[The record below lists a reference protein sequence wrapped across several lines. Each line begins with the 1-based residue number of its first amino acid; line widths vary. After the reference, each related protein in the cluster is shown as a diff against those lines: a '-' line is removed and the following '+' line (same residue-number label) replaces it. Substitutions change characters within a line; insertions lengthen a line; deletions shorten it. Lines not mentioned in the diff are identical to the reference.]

1 MPQFVEVAVN
11 VPGRTGSFDYHL
23 PAELM
28 NLVQPG
34 CLVVVPFGKQR
45 VQGVVLQ
52 LLDAPSVP
60 ETRPV
65 EALLDPQPVVTAAQM
80 ELAQQ
85 LSIDTLTP
93 LSACLDLMLPSGISQ
108 QADLE
113 YSLVES
119 LRIADEE
126 LKQTAQRFVNLL
138 KERGALR
145 GRQIEAALPR
155 QGWKEA
161 IQSLIKRGVVIS
173 RPVLPEIGVRPK
185 VVRMVRLAVTPEQ
198 AAREPGNL
206 GRTGTAVYK
215 RRKAMLEF
223 LIHEP
228 WLVEA
233 SWVYA
238 SSGGTLADLRHLEEL
253 GLVALSESEVWRDP
267 LAQVETPLQTPPQLT
282 DGQAEVWQQL
292 QDGLRHLSNGIWKPY
307 ILHGVTGSGK
317 TEIYLRAVQEVLD
330 QGKQAIVLVPEIALT
345 PQTVR
350 RFLARFPGL
359 VGLVH
364 SQLSVGE
371 RYDTWRRAR
380 SGELKLVVGPRSA
393 LFTPFPNLGLI
404 VLDEC

>member
-23 PAELM
+23 PAEL
-28 NLVQPG
+28 LDAVQPG
-34 CLVVVPFGKQR
+34 CLVIVPFGKQR
-45 VQGVVLQ
+45 VQGVVLR
-52 LLDAPSVP
+52 LIDSPSVP

-85 LSIDTLTP
+85 LAVDTLTP
-93 LSACLDLMLPSGISQ
+93 LSACLDLMLPPGVSQ

-113 YSLVES
+113 YSLVEP
-119 LRIADEE
+119 LRIADDE
-126 LKQTAQRFVNLL
+126 LKQTAKRIIHLL
-138 KERGALR
+138 QERGALR

-185 VVRMVRLAVTPEQ
+185 VVRMVRLAVPPEQ
-198 AAREPGNL
+198 AALENNNL
-206 GRTGTAVYK
+206 GRAGTAVFK
-215 RRKAMLEF
+215 RRKAMLDF

-238 SSGGTLADLRHLEEL
+238 SSGGNLTDLRHLEEL

-267 LAQVETPLQTPPQLT
+267 LAQVETPLQNPPQLT
-282 DGQAEVWQQL
+282 EGQAEVWQQL
-292 QDGLRHLSNGIWKPY
+292 QSGLRQPPTGIWKPY
-307 ILHGVTGSGK
+307 HSARRHWLGKNRNLFAGSARNAGSG
-317 TEIYLRAVQEVLD
+317 
-330 QGKQAIVLVPEIALT
+330 
-345 PQTVR
+345 
-350 RFLARFPGL
+350 
-359 VGLVH
+359 
-364 SQLSVGE
+364 
-371 RYDTWRRAR
+371 
-380 SGELKLVVGPRSA
+380 
-393 LFTPFPNLGLI
+393 
-404 VLDEC
+404 